1 MVFATWL
8 TKIRNT
14 QRFSLALSPKF
25 RLVFQNHFVDLFLT
39 IPIQPPILKQYHAV
53 TKLFV
58 QERWNVSQY
67 TECLHRQNNTYAGS
81 FPLYFKKHLKMFP
94 PRRLRKADINNLR
107 KVIWKT
113 TNSHLFVTF
122 RPLTINK
129 NNNSSKWFKAVK
141 TRKIKAL
148 INATGNCFQLFADL
162 IFPRKFC
169 EGKRG
174 QSNSEN
180 HERDHFRFWMLL
192 ILTWS
197 QSCRETKSYIEY
209 WEWF

>member
-25 RLVFQNHFVDLFLT
+25 RLVFQKHFVDLFLT

-67 TECLHRQNNTYAGS
+67 TECLHRQNNNYAGS

-107 KVIWKT
+107 KVI
-113 TNSHLFVTF
+113 
-122 RPLTINK
+122 
-129 NNNSSKWFKAVK
+129 
-141 TRKIKAL
+141 
-148 INATGNCFQLFADL
+148 
-162 IFPRKFC
+162 
-169 EGKRG
+169 
-174 QSNSEN
+174 
-180 HERDHFRFWMLL
+180 
-192 ILTWS
+192 
-197 QSCRETKSYIEY
+197 
-209 WEWF
+209 